1 MKLRI
6 LIVLAILVSLLSF
19 AKFNYCQST
28 GWASPGQYIHACYS
42 DLPALYSARGLDSNA
57 WPYSSDDNSVEYPV
71 ITAMVM
77 YATSFLANSPVSYF
91 NINIFFLVLLFIATV
106 IVVRKIRP
114 EFAYLSAIAPAV
126 IASLFIN
133 WDLWGIATMLL
144 AIYWFDRKKYLHS
157 ALILSLS
164 ISTKFLPVFLLIP
177 IAFILWRDA
186 KLKELVKYVAVV
198 AGTWIAINAPFAF
211 TTPTR
216 WWRFFKLNLERGADW
231 GSIFAFPTPTGWWR
245 FFKLNLERGADW
257 GSVWLALR
265 QLGIPLT
272 NLNYLSILLLLI
284 ALTSVAIVLFE
295 LKYTPTLASVAF
307 IVMAAVMVASKVYS
321 PQFVLWLTPLA
332 VIALTNKKDLH
343 AFWLWQATE
352 VIYHVAIW
360 QHIATIEHAKFGLG
374 PTPYAILT
382 LVRIAGTIYLMAVLA
397 RRALQARN
405 GHSRLLD
412 LLFEAGKPY
421 P

>member
-1 MKLRI
+1 MKVRTL
-6 LIVLAILVSLLSF
+6 VALALFASLVSF
-19 AKFNYCQST
+19 AKFSPCENT
-28 GWASPGQYIHACYS
+28 GWATPDQYIHACYS
-42 DLPALYSARGLDSNA
+42 DLPALYGSRGLDTNS
-57 WPYSSDDNSVEYPV
+57 WPYSSADNSVEYPV

-77 YATSFLANSPVSYF
+77 YATSFTAKSPASYF
-91 NINIFFLVLLFIATV
+91 NVNIFFLILLFIATL

-114 EFAYLSAIAPAV
+114 EFAYLSAVAPAM

-133 WDLWGIATMLL
+133 WDLWGIATMML
-144 AIYWFDRKKYLHS
+144 AIYWFDRKQYLHS
-157 ALILSLS
+157 ALILALS
-164 ISTKFLPVFLLIP
+164 ISTKFLPIFLLIP
-177 IAFILWRDA
+177 IAFILWRDT

-198 AGTWIAINAPFAF
+198 AATWLAINAPFAL
-211 TTPTR
+211 T
-216 WWRFFKLNLERGADW
+216 
-231 GSIFAFPTPTGWWR
+231 TPTGWWR

-257 GSVWLALR
+257 GSIWLALQ
-265 QLGIPLT
+265 QLGLSLT
-272 NLNYLSILLLLI
+272 NLNYLSILVLLI

-295 LKYTPTLASVAF
+295 LKYTPTLASIAF

-332 VIALTNKKDLH
+332 VIALTNKRDLH

-360 QHIATIEHAKFGLG
+360 QHIASITGAKFGLG

-405 GHSRLLD
+405 THSRLLD
-412 LLFEAGKPY
+412 LLFEGGKPY

>member
-1 MKLRI
+1 MKVRTLV
-6 LIVLAILVSLLSF
+6 VLALFASLVSF
-19 AKFNYCQST
+19 AKFSPCENT
-28 GWASPGQYIHACYS
+28 GWATPDQYIHACYS
-42 DLPALYSARGLDSNA
+42 DLSALYVSRGLDTNT
-57 WPYSSDDNSVEYPV
+57 WPYASDDNSVEYPV

-77 YATSFLANSPVSYF
+77 YATSFIAKSPASYF
-91 NINIFFLVLLFIATV
+91 NVNIFFLVLLFLATV

-114 EFAYLSAIAPAV
+114 EFAYLSAIAPAM

-133 WDLWGIATMLL
+133 WDLWGIATMML
-144 AIYWFDRKKYLHS
+144 AIYWFDRKQYLHS
-157 ALILSLS
+157 ALILALS
-164 ISTKFLPVFLLIP
+164 ISTKFLPIFLLIP
-177 IAFILWRDA
+177 IAFILWRDT
-186 KLKELVKYVAVV
+186 KLKELAKYVSVV
-198 AGTWIAINAPFAF
+198 AVTWLAINAPFAL
-211 TTPTR
+211 T
-216 WWRFFKLNLERGADW
+216 
-231 GSIFAFPTPTGWWR
+231 TPTGWWR

-257 GSVWLALR
+257 GSVWLALQ
-265 QLGIPLT
+265 QLGLNLT

-284 ALTSVAIVLFE
+284 GLTSIAIFLFE
-295 LKYTPTLASVAF
+295 LKHTPTLASVAF

-332 VIALTNKKDLH
+332 VIALINKEDLH

-360 QHIATIEHAKFGLG
+360 QHIASITDAKFGLG

-382 LVRIAGTIYLMAVLA
+382 LVRIAGTIYLMVVLG
-397 RRALQARN
+397 RRARQARN
-405 GHSRLLD
+405 THSKLLD

>member
-1 MKLRI
+1 MKVRTLV
-6 LIVLAILVSLLSF
+6 VLALFASLVSF
-19 AKFNYCQST
+19 AKFSQCENS
-28 GWASPGQYIHACYS
+28 GWATPDQYIHACYS
-42 DLPALYSARGLDSNA
+42 DLPALYGSRGLDTNA

-71 ITAMVM
+71 VTAMVM
-77 YATSFLANSPVSYF
+77 YATSFAAKSPASYF
-91 NINIFFLVLLFIATV
+91 NVNIFFLILLFIATL

-114 EFAYLSAIAPAV
+114 EFAYLSAIAPAM

-133 WDLWGIATMLL
+133 WDLWGIATMML
-144 AIYWFDRKKYLHS
+144 AIYWFDRKQYLYS
-157 ALILSLS
+157 ALILALS
-164 ISTKFLPVFLLIP
+164 ISTKFLPIFLLIP
-177 IAFILWRDA
+177 IAFILWRDT

-198 AGTWIAINAPFAF
+198 AATWLAINAPFAL
-211 TTPTR
+211 T
-216 WWRFFKLNLERGADW
+216 
-231 GSIFAFPTPTGWWR
+231 TPTGWWR

-257 GSVWLALR
+257 GSIWLALQ
-265 QLGIPLT
+265 QLGLSLT
-272 NLNYLSILLLLI
+272 NLNYLSILVLLI

-360 QHIATIEHAKFGLG
+360 QHIASITGAQFGLG

-405 GHSRLLD
+405 THSRLLD
-412 LLFEAGKPY
+412 LLFEGGKPY

>member
-1 MKLRI
+1 MKVRTL
-6 LIVLAILVSLLSF
+6 VALALFASLVSF
-19 AKFNYCQST
+19 AKFSPCENT
-28 GWASPGQYIHACYS
+28 GWATPDQYIHACYS
-42 DLPALYSARGLDSNA
+42 DLSALYVSRGLDTNT
-57 WPYSSDDNSVEYPV
+57 WPYASDDNSVEYPV

-77 YATSFLANSPVSYF
+77 YGTSFVAKSPASYF
-91 NINIFFLVLLFIATV
+91 NVNIFFLVLLFLATV
-106 IVVRKIRP
+106 IIVRKIRP
-114 EFAYLSAIAPAV
+114 EFAYLSAIAPAM

-133 WDLWGIATMLL
+133 WDLWGIATMML
-144 AIYWFDRKKYLHS
+144 AIYWFDRKQYLHS
-157 ALILSLS
+157 ALILALS
-164 ISTKFLPVFLLIP
+164 ISTKFLPIFLLIP
-177 IAFILWRDA
+177 IAFILWRDT
-186 KLKELVKYVAVV
+186 KLKELVKYVGVV
-198 AGTWIAINAPFAF
+198 AVTWLAINAPFAL
-211 TTPTR
+211 T
-216 WWRFFKLNLERGADW
+216 
-231 GSIFAFPTPTGWWR
+231 TPTGWWR

-257 GSVWLALR
+257 GSVWLALQ
-265 QLGIPLT
+265 QLGLNLT

-284 ALTSVAIVLFE
+284 GLTSIAIFLFE
-295 LKYTPTLASVAF
+295 LEHTPTLASVAF

-332 VIALTNKKDLH
+332 VIALINKEDLH

-360 QHIATIEHAKFGLG
+360 QHIASITDAKFGLG

-382 LVRIAGTIYLMAVLA
+382 LVRIAGTIYLMVVLA

-405 GHSRLLD
+405 THSRLLD

>member
-1 MKLRI
+1 MKVRTLV
-6 LIVLAILVSLLSF
+6 VLALFASLVSF
-19 AKFNYCQST
+19 AKFSQCENS
-28 GWASPGQYIHACYS
+28 GWATPDQYIHACYS
-42 DLPALYSARGLDSNA
+42 DLPALYGSRGLDTNS

-77 YATSFLANSPVSYF
+77 YATSFAAKSPASYF
-91 NINIFFLVLLFIATV
+91 NVNIFFLILLFIATL

-114 EFAYLSAIAPAV
+114 EFAYLSAIAPAM

-133 WDLWGIATMLL
+133 WDLWGIATMML
-144 AIYWFDRKKYLHS
+144 AIYWFDRKQYLYS
-157 ALILSLS
+157 ALILALS
-164 ISTKFLPVFLLIP
+164 ISTKFLPIFLLIP
-177 IAFILWRDA
+177 IAFILWRDT

-198 AGTWIAINAPFAF
+198 AATWLAINAPFAL
-211 TTPTR
+211 T
-216 WWRFFKLNLERGADW
+216 
-231 GSIFAFPTPTGWWR
+231 TPTGWWR

-257 GSVWLALR
+257 GSIWLALQ
-265 QLGIPLT
+265 QLGISLT
-272 NLNYLSILLLLI
+272 NLNYLSILVLLI

-307 IVMAAVMVASKVYS
+307 IVMASVMVASKVYS

-360 QHIATIEHAKFGLG
+360 QHIASITGAQFGLG

-405 GHSRLLD
+405 THSRLLD
-412 LLFEAGKPY
+412 LLFEGGKPY

>member
-1 MKLRI
+1 MKVRTLVALALFAS
-6 LIVLAILVSLLSF
+6 LISF
-19 AKFNYCQST
+19 VKFSPCENT
-28 GWASPGQYIHACYS
+28 GWATPDQYIHACYS
-42 DLPALYSARGLDSNA
+42 DLSALYVSRGLDTNT
-57 WPYSSDDNSVEYPV
+57 WPFASDDNSVEYPV

-77 YATSFLANSPVSYF
+77 YATSFAAKSPASYF
-91 NINIFFLVLLFIATV
+91 NVNIFFLVLLFLATV
-106 IVVRKIRP
+106 IAVRKIRP
-114 EFAYLSAIAPAV
+114 EFAYLSAIAPAM

-133 WDLWGIATMLL
+133 WDLWGIATMML
-144 AIYWFDRKKYLHS
+144 AIYWFDRKQYLHS

-164 ISTKFLPVFLLIP
+164 ISTKFLPIFLLIP

-186 KLKELVKYVAVV
+186 KLKELVKYVGVV
-198 AGTWIAINAPFAF
+198 AATWLAINAPFAL
-211 TTPTR
+211 T
-216 WWRFFKLNLERGADW
+216 
-231 GSIFAFPTPTGWWR
+231 TPTGWWR

-257 GSVWLALR
+257 GSFWLALQ
-265 QLGIPLT
+265 QLGINLT

-284 ALTSVAIVLFE
+284 GLTSIAVFLFE
-295 LKYTPTLASVAF
+295 LKHTPTLASVAF

-332 VIALTNKKDLH
+332 VIALINKEDLH

-360 QHIATIEHAKFGLG
+360 QHIASITDAKFGLG

-382 LVRIAGTIYLMAVLA
+382 LVRIAGTIYLMVVLA
-397 RRALQARN
+397 RRALKGRN
-405 GHSRLLD
+405 KRGRLMD
-412 LLFEAGKPY
+412 LLFETSTVY

>member
-6 LIVLAILVSLLSF
+6 LIVLAILASLLSF

-42 DLPALYSARGLDSNA
+42 DLPALYSARGLDSNT
-57 WPYSSDDNSVEYPV
+57 WPYSSGDNSVEYPV

-114 EFAYLSAIAPAV
+114 EFAYLSAIAPAM

-133 WDLWGIATMLL
+133 WDLWGIATMML

-164 ISTKFLPVFLLIP
+164 ISTKFLPIFLLIP
-177 IAFILWRDA
+177 IVFILWRDA

-211 TTPTR
+211 TTPT
-216 WWRFFKLNLERGADW
+216 
-231 GSIFAFPTPTGWWR
+231 GWWR

-265 QLGIPLT
+265 QLGISLT

-284 ALTSVAIVLFE
+284 AVTSVAIVLFE

-405 GHSRLLD
+405 RHSRLLD